1 MEQEYEGILVLHNQT
16 YAIRPDDGSP
26 IVFKKTPFLTSLIP
40 GDKILYTRVPTPL
53 RLLER
58 TPQNTLAI
66 VRGIVAGRAYL
77 FCPLLGSVYNPSILQ
92 LDFQVGDRLLIR
104 IPADEARGLGIIQ
117 NLGSIHDRTADIKS
131 IEAVYL
137 VPEQVHL
144 PTAIESAP
152 EPLYTQSYQDLR
164 DLPTFSIDP
173 AGSLD
178 ADDAITVLPE
188 ENRVLIHI
196 VDIHSLLK
204 TDSSIEGAAANLSM
218 TLYLP
223 SHTVN
228 ILPKGLA
235 EHTFSLRQGEERA
248 VITIDIR
255 FNPDYTTVKAYDI
268 YPSVIINK
276 RAYVY
281 EEALELLEEDS
292 GNSGNPVWT
301 YLNTFL
307 EKSAPPRNISIP
319 TLDITLDPVTQK
331 MVSFRHRTNVDKA
344 HKVIER
350 LMVLANFIVST
361 HLSLH
366 PHTAESYANIP
377 QRFHTTPHTVAN
389 MPEGISNPVV
399 ASFIAIKSYAT
410 AQYDAT
416 QQGHFGLQLQSY
428 THFTSPIRRYFDV
441 ILHHMLAGYTYNQRY
456 MKDVLT
462 HLNKQERRIDALQK
476 LYTRWK
482 IIDWMNSLPYPY
494 TAEAYVT
501 KVMFAGIY
509 YLLPEL
515 MLDGFIHTQT
525 PYEVGTP
532 IRIYVTK
539 INVILGTL
547 EFAIS

>member
-1 MEQEYEGILVLHNQT
+1 M
-16 YAIRPDDGSP
+16 
-26 IVFKKTPFLTSLIP
+26 
-40 GDKILYTRVPTPL
+40 
-53 RLLER
+53 
-58 TPQNTLAI
+58 
-66 VRGIVAGRAYL
+66 
-77 FCPLLGSVYNPSILQ
+77 
-92 LDFQVGDRLLIR
+92 
-104 IPADEARGLGIIQ
+104 
-117 NLGSIHDRTADIKS
+117 
-131 IEAVYL
+131 
-137 VPEQVHL
+137 
-144 PTAIESAP
+144 
-152 EPLYTQSYQDLR
+152 
-164 DLPTFSIDP
+164 
-173 AGSLD
+173 
-178 ADDAITVLPE
+178 
-188 ENRVLIHI
+188 
-196 VDIHSLLK
+196 
-204 TDSSIEGAAANLSM
+204 
-218 TLYLP
+218 
-223 SHTVN
+223 
-228 ILPKGLA
+228 
-235 EHTFSLRQGEERA
+235 
-248 VITIDIR
+248 
-255 FNPDYTTVKAYDI
+255 
-268 YPSVIINK
+268 
-276 RAYVY
+276 
-281 EEALELLEEDS
+281 
-292 GNSGNPVWT
+292 
-301 YLNTFL
+301 
-307 EKSAPPRNISIP
+307 
-319 TLDITLDPVTQK
+319 
-331 MVSFRHRTNVDKA
+331 
-344 HKVIER
+344 
-350 LMVLANFIVST
+350 ST

-377 QRFHTTPHTVAN
+377 QRFHTTPHTVVN